1 MTSAP
6 ASLRVEHT
14 PPSAGLRYVAR
25 RAWRVIASG
34 VSFTCFGLGGGLFG
48 LLAPPVLFLCWR
60 DPARRQVQARRAIG
74 VLMRV
79 FVWLMRT
86 LGLIDVRVEG
96 LAWLHARGAVIAPNH
111 PTLIDVVLLLALAP
125 QLDCVIKGA
134 LLRNPF
140 TRGAVRA
147 AGYIANVE
155 GPELVER
162 CAAVVRG
169 GSSVLIFPEG
179 TRSVPGA
186 RPRLLRGACSIALRG
201 DGSLV
206 PVLVRCAP
214 PALSKQHRWY
224 DLPAGPLQIDIDVHA
239 PWSARSF
246 LGDAHHQEGEA
257 SPAADAAHAA
267 HTVEG
272 TEARLRAT
280 REMTRALDA
289 FYAEGLGFGSAAPG
303 PAAGVR

>member
-1 MTSAP
+1 VTSAP
-6 ASLRVEHT
+6 VSLRVEHT

-147 AGYIANVE
+147 AGYIANTD
-155 GPELVER
+155 GPALVAR
-162 CAAVVRG
+162 CAAVLREG
-169 GSSVLIFPEG
+169 NSVLVFPEG
-179 TRSVPGA
+179 TRSVPGE
-186 RPRLLRGACSIALRG
+186 RPHLTRGACSIVLTG
-201 DGSLV
+201 DGCIV
-206 PVLVRCAP
+206 PVLIRCAP

-239 PWSARSF
+239 PWSASSCLRAVAGHDGGPS
-246 LGDAHHQEGEA
+246 LAPGA
-257 SPAADAAHAA
+257 
-267 HTVEG
+267 
-272 TEARLRAT
+272 TEATRLRVRAT
-280 REMTRALDA
+280 REMTRALEA
-289 FYAEGLGFGSAAPG
+289 FYAEGLGFVRSVEAPARSDGS
-303 PAAGVR
+303 